1 MEAVS
6 IFLLSLLGIHSAFAQ
21 PLLFRPFPDVSQNHP
36 AYEAVRYLQV
46 NGIVGGYP
54 DGTFKPDTLVNRAE
68 FTKILVEAIAEQ
80 VVIETCLKDNPR
92 LFTDVDNNEWYGR
105 YVCTAKRYG
114 MAYGNPDGTY
124 RPNDPINF
132 VETAT
137 LLARN
142 FELDTRKPPDDLW
155 YKPFVEALEKKNAIP
170 LSINHFAQQIT
181 RGEMA
186 DMMYRIKSGIPPKPT
201 KTYAELEV
209 LSQEDYIPAGAQRSS
224 AGSTGSAGSAGSSR
238 SGGTSAGNASQQSSQ
253 GMSASSNMS
262 MGGPG
267 MMSSMGGMSS
277 FGGMSSMGGGA
288 SSMGGPSPM
297 P

>member
-1 MEAVS
+1 MEALS
-6 IFLLSLLGIHSAFAQ
+6 HFLLSLLSIHTAFAQ
-21 PLLFRPFPDVSQNHP
+21 PVLFRPFPDVPQNHP

-54 DGTFKPDTLVNRAE
+54 DGTFKPDNLVNRAE

-124 RPNDPINF
+124 RPNDPIIF
-132 VETAT
+132 VEAAT

-142 FELDTRKPPDDLW
+142 FELDTQKPPEGLW
-155 YKPFVEALEKKNAIP
+155 YKPFVEALERKNAIP
-170 LSINHFAQQIT
+170 LSIAHFEQQIT

-201 KTYAELEV
+201 QTYQELEI
-209 LSQEDYIPAGAQRSS
+209 LSQQEYVPRESQGTSSTGSVGSTGTSSQRSS
-224 AGSTGSAGSAGSSR
+224 
-238 SGGTSAGNASQQSSQ
+238 Q
-253 GMSASSNMS
+253 GQAQSASSNMS
-262 MGGPG
+262 QGGSG
-267 MMSSMGGMSS
+267 MMSSMG
-277 FGGMSSMGGGA
+277 GGMSSMGGGY
-288 SSMGGPSPM
+288 SSMGGPMQM